1 MPLLT
6 LYFAISLSIEL
17 ESSDSS
23 ASSCSG
29 VHPAGVLDCVDGYW
43 LVNSS
48 LSLGVNGYD
57 IEGRIRIQ
65 GDFNL
70 TLEGLLKWKGFAK
83 TNDSY
88 PELVPSVSSFVLSF
102 VNVTGEA
109 QLEGNILVDISPENV
124 DGIIGEV
131 DSSNPKR
138 EVKQS
143 IFEASNAPGANLN
156 ISLVKP
162 SKACRKVS
170 MSAGASTTS
179 SGRTTL
185 SALFTIDDSG
195 CNASKSA
202 KLVKILV
209 PIFVIL
215 TVVAMVAVVI
225 GIYKSPT
232 LRRRFMPFASRK
244 AGQRQGS
251 ITRYSSEQP
260 TLEDAV
266 PLHKGK
272 H

>member
-1 MPLLT
+1 MPPLT
-6 LYFAISLSIEL
+6 PLFAISLTLEL
-17 ESSDSS
+17 KSLDSS
-23 ASSCSG
+23 ASSC
-29 VHPAGVLDCVDGYW
+29 AGVVPVAGLDCVDGYW
-43 LVNSS
+43 LINSS
-48 LSLGVNGYD
+48 LSLAAHGFD

-70 TLEGLLKWKGFAK
+70 TLEGLLQWKGFAK
-83 TNDSY
+83 SNDSF
-88 PELVPSVSSFVLSF
+88 PDQVPKESSFVLSF

-109 QLEGNILVDISPENV
+109 QLDGNILVDISPSNV
-124 DGIIGEV
+124 DGIIGAV

-138 EVKQS
+138 EIRQA
-143 IFEASNAPGANLN
+143 IFEAANSATANLN

-162 SKACRKVS
+162 SQPCRKVS
-170 MSAGASTTS
+170 MSAGASTGP

-195 CNASKSA
+195 CTTSKST

-209 PIFVIL
+209 PIFVVL
-215 TVVAMVAVVI
+215 TVAVMVAVVI

-251 ITRYSSEQP
+251 ITRYSSEAP
-260 TLEDAV
+260 TVEDAIV
-266 PLHKGK
+266 PLKGK